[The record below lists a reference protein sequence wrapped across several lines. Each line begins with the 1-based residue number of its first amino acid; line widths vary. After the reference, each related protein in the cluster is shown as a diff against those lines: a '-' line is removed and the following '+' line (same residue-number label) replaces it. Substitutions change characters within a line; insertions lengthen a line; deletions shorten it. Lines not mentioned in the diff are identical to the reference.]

1 MLRTILFLVIFG
13 LSFVASAF
21 VIDDANIDR
30 AAGDLLEAVFGPLTD
45 ENDIAGFALI
55 GLLAAWLA
63 FGIVM
68 AVPAWRRRMAVSLT
82 AWPLRGR
89 PVASF
94 FLRTFCF
101 VVIGAALFLVAGGLG
116 LVMIIPL
123 GIVVF
128 GYLGMLVNDFHGMLL
143 RPEYLHPVDAQETS
157 KSAPG
162 WILPESITA
171 EMLGTPELRFELA
184 RDLRRRAAQMRR
196 FSFVALGGIAALLV
210 VAVNVILFA
219 GFIANLGVGVTGPER
234 IQQMLSAE
242 ETALDRAQADLRAL
256 ERRKRTDELSFYRRS
271 NTTRAD
277 IRDANSEHITDA
289 MRVQFARSEQN
300 QVYLARKESLERAI
314 AAHLVATDR
323 ILQERT
329 LYLINSIREDFGT
342 AEQTNNLNLLIASG
356 ITRFGILFIMLFI
369 VQILV
374 NLYRYT
380 MRMSAYY
387 LSQADAMLLAEDG
400 GDGLL
405 KVVPVLSP
413 QDVDFGKAPQTP
425 VQNLEKVLELA
436 AKLR

>member
-1 MLRTILFLVIFG
+1 MLRTILFLIIFG
-13 LSFVASAF
+13 LSFLISGF

-30 AAGDLLEAVFGPLTD
+30 AAGDLLEAVLGPLTD

-68 AVPAWRRRMAVSLT
+68 AVPAWRRRMAISLT
-82 AWPLRGR
+82 AWPLSGR

-94 FLRTFCF
+94 FLRTFSF
-101 VVIGAALFLVAGGLG
+101 VVLGAALFLVVGGLD

-143 RPEYLHPVDAQETS
+143 RPEYLQPVDFRERNTS
-157 KSAPG
+157 VPG
-162 WILPESITA
+162 WILPDSITA
-171 EMLGTPELRFELA
+171 DMLGTPELRYELA
-184 RDLRRRAAQMRR
+184 KDLRRRASQMRR
-196 FSFVALGGIAALLV
+196 FSFVALAGIAALLV

-234 IQQMLSAE
+234 IQQMLNAE
-242 ETALDRAQADLRAL
+242 ELALDRAQADLRAL
-256 ERRKRTDELSFYRRS
+256 ERRKSADEISFYRGLNR
-271 NTTRAD
+271 TRAD
-277 IRDANSEHITDA
+277 IRDLDSEYITDE
-289 MRVQFARSEQN
+289 MRVRFALSEPY
-300 QVYLARKESLERAI
+300 QVYLARKKSLERAVG
-314 AAHLVATDR
+314 AHLVSTDR
-323 ILQERT
+323 ILEERT
-329 LYLINSIREDFGT
+329 NYLIKSIREDFGT

-425 VQNLEKVLELA
+425 VQNLEKMLELA